1 MATYELNGALFADM
15 VRGGAQNLR
24 ANAQVVNDLNVFPIP
39 DGDTGD
45 NMSLTMEGGSAALRG
60 VASTALSFIADK
72 FASGALL
79 GARGNSGVILSQFFA
94 GVAKGLSD
102 VERADAAA
110 MAKAFQSGVKQA
122 YNAVLTPTEGTIL
135 TVAREATEYAV
146 EHLGE
151 STALE
156 DFFSNILIGMNES
169 LKHTPELLP
178 ILKES
183 GVIDSGGAG
192 LVYILE
198 GMYKILRG
206 EISAA
211 DVATELQAVADQAVA
226 DHLKSLLGE

>member
-45 NMSLTMEGGSAALRG
+45 NMSLTMEGGNAALRG

-146 EHLGE
+146 EHLGD

-178 ILKES
+178 ILK
-183 GVIDSGGAG
+183 
-192 LVYILE
+192 
-198 GMYKILRG
+198 
-206 EISAA
+206 
-211 DVATELQAVADQAVA
+211 
-226 DHLKSLLGE
+226 